1 MRKAARV
8 TAVAFFLTL
17 AGCLPTKSIIPST
30 EGGSFVIHEDL
41 TRFQKSFVG
50 IPFMVG
56 LAKGEY
62 IAVGHD
68 SKGTY
73 YRGPFM
79 GVIRLP
85 EESAK
90 RYLETGKR
98 TSLADDP
105 TQKNYDS
112 ADEGGVFVPYDPNE
126 KMWFFYYSDSRSVT
140 GDEESNIPPRPH
152 SLINDAPKEAT
163 PVEGPRND
171 MYSFPVVDPFA
182 KPGDLPSPAVAAG
195 TTIGLY
201 VGQEM
206 GRAALREA
214 QGKIMR
220 GLDIQDERIISTIR
234 SQLGR

>member
-1 MRKAARV
+1 MHSTV
-8 TAVAFFLTL
+8 HIPAVVCFLLL

-41 TRFQKSFVG
+41 TQFQKSFVG
-50 IPFMVG
+50 IPFMTG

-62 IAVGHD
+62 IAVGYD
-68 SKGTY
+68 SEGTY

-112 ADEGGVFVPYDPNE
+112 GDEGGVYVPKDPNAA
-126 KMWFFYYSDSRSVT
+126 MWFFYYSDSRYVT
-140 GDEESNIPPRPH
+140 GDKESNIPPRPH
-152 SLINDAPKEAT
+152 SLINDAPKEVT
-163 PVEGPRND
+163 PVPGPRNE
-171 MYSFPVVDPFA
+171 MYNIPVIDPFA
-182 KPGDLPSPAVAAG
+182 KPGDLPSPAAAAG

-206 GRAALREA
+206 GRAALRGA

-234 SQLGR
+234 TQLGH